1 MMSTRPINSPAH
13 ESEFWSVLARAW
25 QTLVWLDS
33 FCHYRKG
40 SLSYETPLQPTK
52 VTLFLFHTQDNETEE
67 RLL

>member
-13 ESEFWSVLARAW
+13 ESGFRSVLARAW
-25 QTLVWLDS
+25 QTLARLDS

-52 VTLFLFHTQDNETEE
+52 VTLFLFYTQDNETEE
-67 RLL
+67 RSL